1 MRTLKGLASSLWQ
14 RLARRRARPRQAG
27 FLADQRGGV
36 LVELALALPVL
47 TVIVM
52 GCYDATRFVLINQ
65 KLDRAAST
73 MADLVSRPASI
84 STAEVNLL
92 FSAADEVVFPFN
104 LNSNGRVIVSSVS
117 RAVGG
122 QPVVDWQLF
131 DDSSLSVTSTLGTA
145 GGAATMPAGF
155 TVREGES
162 LIVSEVYYSFNP
174 QFLDQFI
181 AASTLAQRAYR
192 RPRLGSLSGLSS

>member
-1 MRTLKGLASSLWQ
+1 MRKLQSFAQAILRHLP
-14 RLARRRARPRQAG
+14 RLPGPAARG
-27 FLADQRGGV
+27 FLADRRGGV

-47 TVIVM
+47 TVIVL

-84 STAEVNLL
+84 TTAEVNLL

-104 LNSNGRVIVSSVS
+104 LNGNGRVIVSSVS
-117 RAVGG
+117 RAVGE
-122 QPVVDWQLF
+122 VAKVDWQIF
-131 DDSSLSVTSTLGTA
+131 DDGTLSVTSSLGVP
-145 GGAATMPAGF
+145 GNNATMPTGF

-162 LIVSEVYYSFNP
+162 LIVSEVYYTFQP
-174 QFLDQFI
+174 QFLDEFI
-181 AASTLAQRAYR
+181 HASTLTQRAYR
-192 RPRLGSLSGLSS
+192 RPRLGSLSALGS